1 VTRII
6 AAGGETAGSVVS
18 TLAVTGGIVGAEAA
32 PGVPWITTGRLELL
46 FKSGGG
52 SSALHHCVA
61 SRYRR
66 HGHEIITLNSIAG

>member
-1 VTRII
+1 
-6 AAGGETAGSVVS
+6 
-18 TLAVTGGIVGAEAA
+18 VGAEAA